1 MKQSEQYTDDMQSD
15 GERKPT
21 YIKEQHNYNCQ
32 QFFGN
37 ITNCTFTMPAATPAS
52 SSSSATLSTTN
63 RKRPKQKKTATAAT
77 SEKPMTIRY
86 YKHGNNG
93 LLKKQRQRVDVLYK
107 KWSEWKWIDENT
119 MPDDF
124 DRLFEGSPCHCN
136 ITWTGTSATLTIL
149 LQELLKQSFVE
160 KQTRCTAKYLV
171 ARQFGRTANSSRTRI
186 DKKTED
192 RISFS
197 VFILDT
203 SNPLPERNSGNADE
217 EDIQDSAF
225 YEVCAGSL
233 RATKGI

>member
-1 MKQSEQYTDDMQSD
+1 MYRLKDKSLTISNIHMLH
-15 GERKPT
+15 RKWT
-21 YIKEQHNYNCQ
+21 
-32 QFFGN
+32 
-37 ITNCTFTMPAATPAS
+37 
-52 SSSSATLSTTN
+52 
-63 RKRPKQKKTATAAT
+63 
-77 SEKPMTIRY
+77 
-86 YKHGNNG
+86 
-93 LLKKQRQRVDVLYK
+93 
-107 KWSEWKWIDENT
+107 EWKWIDEST
-119 MPDDF
+119 RPEDF
-124 DRLFEGSPCHCN
+124 DRLFEGLPCHCN
-136 ITWTGTSATLTIL
+136 INWTSTSATLTIL

>member
-1 MKQSEQYTDDMQSD
+1 MKQSEQDTDDLLPTN
-15 GERKPT
+15 GRKPT

-37 ITNCTFTMPAATPAS
+37 ISNCTFTMPPATPAS
-52 SSSSATLSTTN
+52 STQATASTPQ
-63 RKRPKQKKTATAAT
+63 RKKPAQKKTAVAA
-77 SEKPMTIRY
+77 SVKPMTIRY

-93 LLKKQRQRVDVLYK
+93 LLQRQRHRVDILYR
-107 KWSEWKWIDENT
+107 KWTEWKWIDEST
-119 MPDDF
+119 RPEDF
-124 DRLFEGSPCHCN
+124 DRLFEGLPCHCN
-136 ITWTGTSATLTIL
+136 VTWTGTSATLTIL

-160 KQTRCTAKYLV
+160 RQTRCTAKYLV

-192 RISFS
+192 RIRFS

-203 SNPLPERNSGNADE
+203 SNPLPERNFGNADE

>member
-1 MKQSEQYTDDMQSD
+1 MKQSDQDTDDLQPTNA
-15 GERKPT
+15 RKPT

-52 SSSSATLSTTN
+52 SSSSATSSTTN
-63 RKRPKQKKTATAAT
+63 RKRPKQKKAAVVPA

-86 YKHGNNG
+86 FKHNNNSM
-93 LLKKQRQRVDVLYK
+93 LQRQRHRVDILYQ
-107 KWSEWKWIDENT
+107 KWTEWKWIDENT
-119 MPDDF
+119 MPEDF